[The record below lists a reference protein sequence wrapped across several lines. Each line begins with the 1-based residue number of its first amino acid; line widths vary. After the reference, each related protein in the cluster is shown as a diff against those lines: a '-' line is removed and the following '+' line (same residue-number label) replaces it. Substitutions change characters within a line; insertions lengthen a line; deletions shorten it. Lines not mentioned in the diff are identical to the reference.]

1 MSDGIC
7 LTPECGGP
15 VESRGVCKSC
25 CNQARKLV
33 SGGRATWE
41 VLEARGLVGPPA
53 IRRGSSHP
61 FNRAF
66 ERAAEVR
73 AADPKAAP
81 RRRRSKPTDEAQKS
95 PPAEASDAG
104 EAATE
109 TPLRRLVQKR

>member
-1 MSDGIC
+1 MSDAIC

-41 VLEARGLVGPPA
+41 ALEARGLVRPPS

-61 FNRAF
+61 FTRAF
-66 ERAAEVR
+66 ERAAE
-73 AADPKAAP
+73 ADAGASKPTQ
-81 RRRRSKPTDEAQKS
+81 RRRRSKASDEAQQS
-95 PPAEASDAG
+95 PPAEPADAG
-104 EAATE
+104 EAPPE